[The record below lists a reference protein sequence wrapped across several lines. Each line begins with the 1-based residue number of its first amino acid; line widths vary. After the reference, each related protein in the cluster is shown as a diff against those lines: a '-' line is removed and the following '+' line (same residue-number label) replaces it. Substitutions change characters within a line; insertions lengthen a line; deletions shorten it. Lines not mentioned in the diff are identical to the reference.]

1 VEFQDVHFGYDPQVP
16 VLHGISFLVEPGT
29 TVALVGRTG
38 AGKSTIINLL
48 SRFYEITGGRILID
62 GHDIQ
67 HVTVES
73 LRAQVGVMMQ
83 DPFVFSGTIA
93 DNRSGSCHP

>member
-1 VEFQDVHFGYDPQVP
+1 VTE
-16 VLHGISFLVEPGT
+16 
-29 TVALVGRTG
+29 
-38 AGKSTIINLL
+38 INPHQ
-48 SRFYEITGGRILID
+48 ID

-83 DPFVFSGTIA
+83 DPL
-93 DNRSGSCHP
+93 